1 MSSSTTLKERRRP
14 THKKVVFLNSKENP
28 SSSKLCFLWNKPIKD
43 VFYYSIVLCICI
55 QKDLYSL
62 LWLILSQNFFF
73 FFFWIWQVLPN
84 NKEKRRL
91 FTCIMQRGKCCWPWF
106 NECLRGCCCRGC
118 PKRPPKLSQIYMN
131 LFTALLHIRKENPY
145 RVVLN
150 VKWVSLIYFSRSI
163 WLSQKK
169 KNHGVVVLLF
179 DAMLLCCISQSAS
192 STLRISRQLTLWQK
206 SLTLLTAQ
214 KSSRWKRWSL
224 PLQNCF
230 FKKTE

>member
-169 KNHGVVVLLF
+169 TMELLFYYLMQCCCVALVRVLLP
-179 DAMLLCCISQSAS
+179 
-192 STLRISRQLTLWQK
+192 LWGFRD
-206 SLTLLTAQ
+206 S
-214 KSSRWKRWSL
+214 
-224 PLQNCF
+224 
-230 FKKTE
+230 

>member
-1 MSSSTTLKERRRP
+1 MPGKRFFDVLFYNSEGTKKADPQKSRFLKFKRESQLF
-14 THKKVVFLNSKENP
+14 KVVLFMEQAYQRCILLQYCTMYMYSKRFVFLTLANSFP
-28 SSSKLCFLWNKPIKD
+28 KL
-43 VFYYSIVLCICI
+43 
-55 QKDLYSL
+55 
-62 LWLILSQNFFF
+62 FFF

-163 WLSQKK
+163 WLSQK
-169 KNHGVVVLLF
+169 
-179 DAMLLCCISQSAS
+179 
-192 STLRISRQLTLWQK
+192 
-206 SLTLLTAQ
+206 
-214 KSSRWKRWSL
+214 
-224 PLQNCF
+224 
-230 FKKTE
+230 